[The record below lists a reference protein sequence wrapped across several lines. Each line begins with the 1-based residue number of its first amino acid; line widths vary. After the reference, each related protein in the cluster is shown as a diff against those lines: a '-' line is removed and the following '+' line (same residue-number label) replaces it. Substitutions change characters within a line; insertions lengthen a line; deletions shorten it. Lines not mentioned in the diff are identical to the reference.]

1 MPPETRAS
9 FAHTIQEM
17 LAKLESEQVEGIIKR
32 VGPIWARIEKAP
44 KVAWL
49 DEGTYNALTEA
60 IRAELGDEGT
70 RALFRKVG
78 RRMLTSSNLQ
88 ALLESAIRL
97 FGMSPHTILK
107 LIPRG
112 RQTAV
117 KNSGTLVYER
127 VDDRCVRLHLT
138 DFPASTFQRGTTVI
152 LLSGVFLGLLDT
164 ASVSETAKIATKD
177 VDLLAGK
184 AIFELSW

>member
-9 FAHTIQEM
+9 FAHGIQE
-17 LAKLESEQVEGIIKR
+17 LIAKLEPEQVDGIIKR
-32 VGPIWARIEKAP
+32 AGSAWSRIEKAP

-60 IRAELGDEGT
+60 VRAELGDEET

-78 RRMLTSSNLQ
+78 RRMLTSNNLQ
-88 ALLESAIRL
+88 TLLESAIRL
-97 FGMSPHTILK
+97 FGMSPHTVLK

-112 RQTAV
+112 RQTAI

-127 VDDRCVRLHLT
+127 VGDRCVRLHLT
-138 DFPASTFQRGTTVI
+138 DFPASTFQLGTSVI
-152 LLSGVFLGLLDT
+152 LLSGVFLGVLDA
-164 ASVSETAKIATKD
+164 ASVSDTAKLETKD

-184 AIFELSW
+184 ATFELSW